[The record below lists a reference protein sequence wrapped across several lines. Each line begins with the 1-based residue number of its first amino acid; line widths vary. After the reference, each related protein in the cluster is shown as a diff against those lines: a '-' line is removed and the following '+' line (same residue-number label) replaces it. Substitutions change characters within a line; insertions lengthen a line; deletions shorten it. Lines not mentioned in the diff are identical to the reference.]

1 MKCKKCENIHKDPDT
16 GMMIC
21 LTCGTVHEESQIVVD
36 ALEFDDN
43 QNAAGTFLDLNKQ
56 TNYYPGR
63 RNILNQMND
72 SNKRNTKKAMETIE
86 ETARKLTIKEDVV
99 RKAKKFYMVASNKK
113 FTQGRETDLMV
124 GAVLYLA
131 CRCDENNKYLLID
144 FSEVLKIN
152 LFSIG
157 TLYIKLLKLLDCEIP
172 STFSIIDPSLYMHRF
187 CIKFN
192 LGKKAREV
200 ENTALKILEFM
211 DRDWIITGR
220 RPSGI
225 CGACILIS
233 AKLHKL
239 SIDINL
245 ISKVVHVCP
254 QTILNRIDEFSLTR
268 VASMTKEEFE
278 SFQNSHFYPGS
289 DPPAFLK
296 ALKEKN
302 KEKKEIKNEEEE
314 KISDENENKIHNEGK
329 KNENGQTIIENGSNK
344 NDLLAFRPANSEP
357 SKNMNNNSSLFLRP
371 RNSRL
376 SKNNNNSLTFRQGNS
391 GLSNNNNNISELLYF
406 KPNDSGISNNNNDL
420 NVNPSHSGLSKINEE
435 LNLRAN
441 NSRISKN
448 NVDLNLRPHNSSKK
462 SNQSKAL
469 SMAEEKLSIIPD
481 NEDYKYIYS
490 KDEYGLRKQFW
501 EIMFKDWI
509 EHQKEKEEREGK
521 AKKRKDKE
529 PRKRNKKNIFQSDG
543 IQRTPFEA
551 IKNSNKFGRKI
562 NYSYIKSIMSKR
574 N

>member
-1 MKCKKCENIHKDPDT
+1 M
-16 GMMIC
+16 
-21 LTCGTVHEESQIVVD
+21 
-36 ALEFDDN
+36 
-43 QNAAGTFLDLNKQ
+43 DLNKQ
-56 TNYYPGR
+56 TYYYPGR

-72 SNKRNTKKAMETIE
+72 PFQRNIKKAFETME

-99 RKAKKFYMVASNKK
+99 KMAKKFYRIASNKK

-131 CRCDENNKYLLID
+131 CRCNEKNEYLLID

-157 TLYIKLLKLLDCEIP
+157 TLYIKLLKLLELELP
-172 STFSIIDPSLYMHRF
+172 SKISIIDPSLYMHRF

-200 ENTALKILEFM
+200 ENTALKILQFM
-211 DRDWIITGR
+211 ERDWIVTGR

-268 VASMTKEEFE
+268 VAAMTMEEFE
-278 SFQNSHFYPGS
+278 SFNGSHFYPGS

-296 ALKEKN
+296 AIKEKN
-302 KEKKEIKNEEEE
+302 KGKKENKNEEEE
-314 KISDENENKIHNEGK
+314 KISEEDENEINNEEK
-329 KNENGQTIIENGSNK
+329 KKENGQTIIDNGNNK
-344 NDLLAFRPANSEP
+344 SDLLTFKAANSELN
-357 SKNMNNNSSLFLRP
+357 KNINNNSPLNLRP

-376 SKNNNNSLTFRQGNS
+376 NKNNNYNNSLLTLRPGYS
-391 GLSNNNNNISELLYF
+391 ALNNNNNFNSELLYF

-420 NVNPSHSGLSKINEE
+420 NVIPSNSGISKINDD
-435 LNLRAN
+435 LTLRPN

-448 NVDLNLRPHNSSKK
+448 KFDLSLRPNNSENNKSKRF
-462 SNQSKAL
+462 NQSKAL
-469 SMAEEKLSIIPD
+469 SMAEEKLSNIPD

-521 AKKRKDKE
+521 EKKKKEKE
-529 PRKRNKKNIFQSDG
+529 PRKKNKKNIFKSDG

-551 IKNSNKFGRKI
+551 IKNSNKFGRKM
-562 NYSYIKSIMSKR
+562 NYSYIKNIMSKR
-574 N
+574 K

>member
-1 MKCKKCENIHKDPDT
+1 MKCKKCENIHKDPQS

-43 QNAAGTFLDLNKQ
+43 QNAAGTFMDFNKQ
-56 TNYYPGR
+56 TFYYPGR
-63 RNILNQMND
+63 RNILNLMND
-72 SNKRNTKKAMETIE
+72 PFQRNIKKAFETME

-99 RKAKKFYMVASNKK
+99 KMAKKLYRVASNKK

-131 CRCDENNKYLLID
+131 CRCNEKNEYLLID

-152 LFSIG
+152 LFAIG
-157 TLYIKLLKLLDCEIP
+157 TLYIKLLKLLELEMP
-172 STFSIIDPSLYMHRF
+172 SKISIIDPSLYMHRF

-200 ENTALKILEFM
+200 ENTALKILQFM
-211 DRDWIITGR
+211 ERDWIITGR

-268 VASMTKEEFE
+268 VASMTMEEFE
-278 SFQNSHFYPGS
+278 SFNKSHFYPGA

-302 KEKKEIKNEEEE
+302 KEKKK
-314 KISDENENKIHNEGK
+314 
-329 KNENGQTIIENGSNK
+329 
-344 NDLLAFRPANSEP
+344 
-357 SKNMNNNSSLFLRP
+357 
-371 RNSRL
+371 
-376 SKNNNNSLTFRQGNS
+376 
-391 GLSNNNNNISELLYF
+391 
-406 KPNDSGISNNNNDL
+406 
-420 NVNPSHSGLSKINEE
+420 
-435 LNLRAN
+435 
-441 NSRISKN
+441 
-448 NVDLNLRPHNSSKK
+448 
-462 SNQSKAL
+462 
-469 SMAEEKLSIIPD
+469 
-481 NEDYKYIYS
+481 
-490 KDEYGLRKQFW
+490 
-501 EIMFKDWI
+501 
-509 EHQKEKEEREGK
+509 
-521 AKKRKDKE
+521 
-529 PRKRNKKNIFQSDG
+529 NKK
-543 IQRTPFEA
+543 
-551 IKNSNKFGRKI
+551 
-562 NYSYIKSIMSKR
+562 
-574 N
+574 

>member
-1 MKCKKCENIHKDPDT
+1 M
-16 GMMIC
+16 
-21 LTCGTVHEESQIVVD
+21 
-36 ALEFDDN
+36 
-43 QNAAGTFLDLNKQ
+43 DLNKQ
-56 TNYYPGR
+56 TYYYPGR
-63 RNILNQMND
+63 RNILTQMND
-72 SNKRNTKKAMETIE
+72 SFHRNMKKAFENIE
-86 ETARKLTIKEDVV
+86 EIARKLTIKEDVV
-99 RKAKKFYMVASNKK
+99 KKAKKFYTVASNKK

-131 CRCDENNKYLLID
+131 CRCNEKNEYLLID

-157 TLYIKLLKLLDCEIP
+157 TLYIKLLKLLELEMP
-172 STFSIIDPSLYMHRF
+172 SKISIIDPSLYMKRF

-200 ENTALKILEFM
+200 ENTALKILQFM
-211 DRDWIITGR
+211 ERDWIVTGR

-268 VASMTKEEFE
+268 VAAMTMEEFE
-278 SFQNSHFYPGS
+278 SFNKSHFYPGS

-296 ALKEKN
+296 AIKEKN
-302 KEKKEIKNEEEE
+302 KGKKENKNEEEE
-314 KISDENENKIHNEGK
+314 KISEENENEIHYEEK
-329 KNENGQTIIENGSNK
+329 KKENGQTIIDNGNNK
-344 NDLLAFRPANSEP
+344 SDLLTFKAANSELN
-357 SKNMNNNSSLFLRP
+357 KNINNNSPLNLRP

-376 SKNNNNSLTFRQGNS
+376 NKNNNYNNSLLTLRPGYS
-391 GLSNNNNNISELLYF
+391 ALNNNNNFNSELLYF

-420 NVNPSHSGLSKINEE
+420 NVIPSNSGISKINDD
-435 LNLRAN
+435 LTLRPN

-448 NVDLNLRPHNSSKK
+448 KFDLSLRPNNSENNKSKRF
-462 SNQSKAL
+462 NQSKAL
-469 SMAEEKLSIIPD
+469 SMAEEKLSNIPD

-509 EHQKEKEEREGK
+509 EHQKEKKEREGK
-521 AKKRKDKE
+521 G
-529 PRKRNKKNIFQSDG
+529 KKNE
-543 IQRTPFEA
+543 RERA
-551 IKNSNKFGRKI
+551 
-562 NYSYIKSIMSKR
+562 
-574 N
+574 